1 MERSSGE
8 ARAVQQAKQCLV
20 LMPGAQA
27 LAGIVGVFSW
37 ARPTRAAH
45 APPEA
50 VTDTALR
57 RGLCDSGHVKGLWAT
72 GTRRRVSGTMRKMRW
87 RPRIGGLWPTS
98 GGICQPIALRFKEGR

>member
-1 MERSSGE
+1 MARSSGE
-8 ARAVQQAKQCLV
+8 ARAVKQAKQCLV

-27 LAGIVGVFSW
+27 LAGIVGGFSW

-50 VTDTALR
+50 VTDTALS
-57 RGLCDSGHVKGLWAT
+57 RGLCDSGHFKGLRAAR
-72 GTRRRVSGTMRKMRW
+72 TRRRVPETMREMRW

-98 GGICQPIALRFKEGR
+98 GGIRQPIALRS

>member
-1 MERSSGE
+1 MGRFSGE
-8 ARAVQQAKQCLV
+8 ARSVQQAKQCLV

-27 LAGIVGVFSW
+27 LAGIVGGFSW

-50 VTDTALR
+50 VTDTALS
-57 RGLCDSGHVKGLWAT
+57 RGLCDSGHFKGLRAVR
-72 GTRRRVSGTMRKMRW
+72 TRRRVPETMREMRW

-98 GGICQPIALRFKEGR
+98 GGIRQPIALRS

>member
-27 LAGIVGVFSW
+27 LAGIVGGFSW

-57 RGLCDSGHVKGLWAT
+57 RGLCDSGHVKGLRAT
-72 GTRRRVSGTMRKMRW
+72 GTRRRVPGNDAQDALATTDRRPLAYFW
-87 RPRIGGLWPTS
+87 RDTPADRASL
-98 GGICQPIALRFKEGR
+98 